1 MILRSFWTAALL
13 AIPTTLGAMTFNEL
27 SRIAYERSLE
37 QSAAQGQQEALQH
50 EKSAYGAF
58 EPLYLEGATRRIR
71 ADDPSGN
78 GNEYS
83 MMVGMTAKNLWVKEA
98 KNAEFDAAIRR
109 VQGDSELRKTLIQS
123 RLKHEYL
130 LAELAREEAEIYRRK
145 QESAE
150 QGYAIAR
157 KKHEAGR
164 ISQMELVRFET
175 ELGVARKEA
184 SEALIAY
191 RTHQDTLREMTHI
204 DTEIRVDD
212 LSFRFVDAGTLEET
226 IKRSAVLEQFSLA
239 EKELSSQI
247 ETLRRSTVETVG
259 FGVGMTREPTQHSVD
274 MRVSIPLSFGAK
286 NERRIAA
293 LMAMRSAAAAQKEL
307 TARKLSIAA
316 EQSFRK
322 LGELQRL
329 IGEALAMQKRHEA
342 LYVMAAR
349 GFEGGVVGQFEYLET
364 KNRFYAAQAETLR
377 LKRDY
382 LDEIAKTEE
391 KVGRIWE

>member
-13 AIPTTLGAMTFNEL
+13 AIPAALGAMTFDEL

-83 MMVGMTAKNLWVKEA
+83 MMVGMTAKNPWVKEA

-109 VQGDSELRKTLIQS
+109 AQGDSELRKTLIQS

>member
-13 AIPTTLGAMTFNEL
+13 AIPATLGAMTFDEL

-83 MMVGMTAKNLWVKEA
+83 MMVGMTAKNPWVKEA

-109 VQGDSELRKTLIQS
+109 AQGDSELRKTLIQS

-212 LSFRFVDAGTLEET
+212 LSFRFVDAGTWEET

-247 ETLRRSTVETVG
+247 ETLRRSMVETVG

-329 IGEALAMQKRHEA
+329 IGEALAMQKRHES

>member
-13 AIPTTLGAMTFNEL
+13 AIPATLGAMTFNEL

-83 MMVGMTAKNLWVKEA
+83 MMVGMTAKNPWVKEA

-109 VQGDSELRKTLIQS
+109 AQGDSELRKTLIQS

-130 LAELAREEAEIYRRK
+130 LAELALEEAEIYRRK

>member
-13 AIPTTLGAMTFNEL
+13 AIPATLGAMTFNEL

-83 MMVGMTAKNLWVKEA
+83 MMVGMTAKNPWVKEA

-109 VQGDSELRKTLIQS
+109 AQGDSELRKTLIQS

-212 LSFRFVDAGTLEET
+212 LSFRFVDAGTWEET

-247 ETLRRSTVETVG
+247 ETLRRSMVETVG
-259 FGVGMTREPTQHSVD
+259 FGVGMTREPTQHSVNV
-274 MRVSIPLSFGAK
+274 RVSIPLSFGAK

-342 LYVMAAR
+342 LHVMAAK

>member
-13 AIPTTLGAMTFNEL
+13 AIPATLGAMTFNEL

-83 MMVGMTAKNLWVKEA
+83 MMVGMTAKNPWVKEA

-109 VQGDSELRKTLIQS
+109 AQGDSELRKTLIQS

-212 LSFRFVDAGTLEET
+212 LSFRFVDAGTWEET

-247 ETLRRSTVETVG
+247 ETFRRSTVETVG

>member
-13 AIPTTLGAMTFNEL
+13 AIPATLGAMTFNEL

-83 MMVGMTAKNLWVKEA
+83 MMVGMTAKNPWVKEA

-109 VQGDSELRKTLIQS
+109 AQGDSELRKTLIQS

-130 LAELAREEAEIYRRK
+130 LAELALEEAEIYRRK

-212 LSFRFVDAGTLEET
+212 LSFRFVDAGTWEET